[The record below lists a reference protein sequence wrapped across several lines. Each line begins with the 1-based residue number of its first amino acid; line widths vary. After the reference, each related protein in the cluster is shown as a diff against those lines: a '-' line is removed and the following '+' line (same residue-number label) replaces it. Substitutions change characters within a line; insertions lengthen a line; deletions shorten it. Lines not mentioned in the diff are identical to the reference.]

1 MSAIISFSGPFR
13 FLSNFYLSRIVVDY
27 ISYPSVENYFQAQK
41 AEDPAMRHHISIAS
55 PSQAKAL
62 GRKAMLVADWEKKK
76 RTVMRD
82 GVYHK
87 FLQNEDLLSLLRGTG
102 RAYLIE
108 GNNWHDNYWGACWCA
123 QCKTLEHKNMLGT
136 LLMEVRRE
144 L

>member
-13 FLSNFYLSRIVVDY
+13 FLSNFYLSRIVVDSIIY
-27 ISYPSVENYFQAQK
+27 NSVENYFQAQK
-41 AEDPAMRHHISIAS
+41 AEDPAMRTHIRNAA
-55 PSQAKAL
+55 PSQAKVL
-62 GRKAMLVADWEKKK
+62 GRKAMLVEGWELKKK
-76 RTVMRD
+76 FVMKTA
-82 GVYHK
+82 VYHK
-87 FLQNEDLLSLLRGTG
+87 FVQNEDLLSLLRGTG